1 MSVYW
6 DYSFLHGPE
15 RWHLN
20 WKIGGNQSP
29 VNISPNETKFN
40 DDFHK
45 NPLKIE
51 RDSIACR
58 IQNSGLHLVFTPLPL
73 SKRLSVTGGP
83 LRDKYVFEQFHFH
96 WGMDDSCGSEH
107 TVSGRSYAAEVH
119 LVHWNGSKYDT
130 FQEAAKQ
137 SDGLTV
143 FGVFLDVEGN
153 ERAHAMLEKLTRVI
167 RRVQY
172 KGDTYDM
179 KDTFNPY
186 DILPNNISDYWT
198 YQGSLTT
205 PPCYESV
212 TWIVFREPIRIS
224 RQEIGK
230 LRSLKSI
237 AHFEV
242 DTTNKYHDQ
251 MSLLRNCGKNPQC
264 IGNNFRPV
272 FPLGDRIVQSSFI

>member
-1 MSVYW
+1 MIAA
-6 DYSFLHGPE
+6 DP
-15 RWHLN
+15 
-20 WKIGGNQSP
+20 
-29 VNISPNETKFN
+29 
-40 DDFHK
+40 
-45 NPLKIE
+45 
-51 RDSIACR
+51 SILLAVDLTLQR
-58 IQNSGLHLVFTPLPL
+58 SILYTGMEANMILFKKLQNSQMDLQCLV
-73 SKRLSVTGGP
+73 S
-83 LRDKYVFEQFHFH
+83 
-96 WGMDDSCGSEH
+96 
-107 TVSGRSYAAEVH
+107 
-119 LVHWNGSKYDT
+119 
-130 FQEAAKQ
+130 
-137 SDGLTV
+137 
-143 FGVFLDVEGN
+143 FLDVEGN
-153 ERAHAMLEKLTRVI
+153 ERAHTMLEKLARVI
-167 RRVQY
+167 QRVQY

-186 DILPNNISDYWT
+186 DMLPNNISDYWT

-212 TWIVFREPIRIS
+212 TWIVFCEPIRIS